1 MHNQAFSKIWIV
13 IILVVLITGGILTW
27 QYFSTPKEE
36 AKIVGEEK
44 LPLSSNIAECS
55 KSSIPSEQIITGSFR
70 SADEF
75 TSAGEATLSGRVVTR
90 GKKYFEEEVEKVYL
104 EIAPQNGNTPQAN
117 FYSYFIRMVEEGNTV
132 NTVNLREDDNLL
144 FSIGELTDNG
154 NAFSSTADISP
165 LAKIKILSV
174 LKTAEII
181 SLRMQVPVWVGMG
194 ATSNFSFACAV
205 EFSED

>member
-13 IILVVLITGGILTW
+13 IILVVLITGGIFTW
-27 QYFSTPKEE
+27 KYFSTPKEE
-36 AKIVGEEK
+36 TKVAEEEK
-44 LPLSSNIAECS
+44 LPLPSNIAECS

-70 SADEF
+70 SVDEF

-132 NTVNLREDDNLL
+132 NLREDDNLL

-174 LKTAEII
+174 LKTAEVI
-181 SLRMQVPVWVGMG
+181 SLRMQVPIWVGMG
-194 ATSNFSFACAV
+194 ATSNFSFVCAV